1 MNICELFE
9 ELQDSILE
17 DLNGDLIL
25 QKKCIVWSHNL
36 DSDGVTED
44 LELTDD
50 EEYDFTSTISP
61 EELLQQGYD
70 EDLEI
75 IQAHLAQLDD
85 YVDWSFSNPE
95 IGETVISF
103 RIF

>member
-9 ELQDSILE
+9 ELKDNVLDI
-17 DLNGDLIL
+17 LNGDLVL
-25 QKKCIVWSHNL
+25 QKKCIVWSYSL
-36 DSDGVTED
+36 DNDGVTED

-50 EEYDFTSTISP
+50 EDYDFTSATSP
-61 EELLQQGYD
+61 EEMLQQIYD
-70 EDLEI
+70 EDLES

-85 YVDWSFSNPE
+85 YAEWSFSEPE
-95 IGETVISF
+95 IGETIISF